1 MNDYRPRLAPTLG
14 LLLVLGFSAAVLGHV
29 GGHEVVVQVDDLVTL
44 AAAAAATAAAVLKS
58 RRVARPH
65 RRAWVLLAAGFGSWA
80 IGEAVWAAY
89 ELGPRGSVPFPSPA
103 DAGYLLAVPLVAA
116 GLLCLRRGGP
126 ATERLG
132 ALLDGVIVASS
143 LVLVSW
149 VTVLGPVFRH
159 GTGSA
164 FSQAISLAY
173 PAGDIVIA
181 TLVVSALTR
190 NRRLRGNPL
199 VLLGAGLLAMA
210 VSDSVYAGLTQA
222 GTYRTGNPVDIGW
235 VVAYVLIGLAAL
247 APDAGAPEATD
258 STEPS
263 LAFAVLPHVVVGLAF
278 GVILLAIVADR
289 AEDSAFEAC
298 AAVLCAL
305 VIGRQVLTL
314 VDNRRLHARLRDK
327 VAELGA
333 RERELERLAFRD
345 PLTGLANRTAFL
357 ERVRGAV
364 AARAAAPA
372 PLSVLFLDLDDFKAV
387 NDTLGHAAGDELL
400 AEAAS
405 RLRPPVGGMAL
416 AARLGGDEFG
426 ILVEGPDPGPP
437 TALAERIHDAF
448 RSPFVVAER
457 QMVVRASIGIAHSET
472 GQVPGPELLRQA
484 DIAMY
489 AAKRRG
495 KGSSQVFGP
504 DLTDG
509 ATERVLLRSA
519 LASALSSDALELH
532 YQPIVELV
540 SGRVWGV
547 EALSR
552 WTDGERGAVPP
563 AEFIPLSEET
573 GLIHDLGRWVLKRA
587 CAEAVT
593 WPGGPGAPVLSVNV
607 SATQLQDAAIVG
619 TVSDALAASGLPA
632 ERLMVEVSESLL
644 IAQGEP
650 FHTRLATLRE
660 LGVRVA
666 IDNFGTGYSSLRHL
680 PRFPVDVIKI
690 DQSLIRGIDDGA
702 SGLAVLRAI
711 VELADQLG
719 LDTVAEGVEEIRQAD
734 ALASVGCRSGQGYW
748 YRRPVP
754 AASLWPLP
762 TGSVLRPKPVSVE
775 RATLPRS

>member
-1 MNDYRPRLAPTLG
+1 MNDYRPRLAPALG
-14 LLLVLGFSAAVLGHV
+14 VLFVLGFSAVVLGRP
-29 GGHEVVVQVDDLVTL
+29 GGNEMMVEIDDLGTL
-44 AAAAAATAAAVLKS
+44 AVAAAATVAAVVK
-58 RRVARPH
+58 ARHVTRSAH
-65 RRAWVLLAAGFGSWA
+65 RGWVLLAAGFGSWA
-80 IGEAVWAAY
+80 VGEAVWAVY
-89 ELGPRGSVPFPSPA
+89 ELGPGGHVPFPSAA

-116 GLLCLRRGGP
+116 GLLCLRPSGP

-132 ALLDGVIVASS
+132 ALLDGVIVAAA

-164 FSQAISLAY
+164 FSQAVSLAY
-173 PAGDIVIA
+173 PAGDVVIA
-181 TLVVSALTR
+181 TLVVSSLARTR
-190 NRRLRGNPL
+190 RFRGNPL
-199 VLLGAGLLAMA
+199 VLLGVGLLAMA
-210 VSDSVYAGLTQA
+210 VSDSVYAWLTQA

-235 VVAYVLIGLAAL
+235 VVAYALIGLAAL
-247 APDAGAPEATD
+247 GPDTVSADVAV
-258 STEPS
+258 PS
-263 LAFAVLPHVVVGLAF
+263 DGSVFWVMLPYVVSGTAF
-278 GVILLAIVADR
+278 GVLLFAIVADR
-289 AEDSAFEAC
+289 AEDATVEAC
-298 AAVLCAL
+298 AALLCAV
-305 VIGRQVLTL
+305 VIGRQLLTL
-314 VDNRRLHARLRDK
+314 VDNGRLHARLRDK
-327 VAELGA
+327 VSELGA
-333 RERELERLAFRD
+333 RERELERLAFLD

-357 ERVRGAV
+357 ARVDAAV
-364 AARAAAPA
+364 AERAAAPA
-372 PLSVLFLDLDDFKAV
+372 PLSVLFIDLDDFKAV

-405 RLRPPVGGMAL
+405 RLCARVGTAL

-426 ILVEGPDPGPP
+426 ILVEGTDPDPP
-437 TALAERIHDAF
+437 TAMADRIHEAF
-448 RSPFVVAER
+448 RSPFPVADR
-457 QMVVRASIGIAHSET
+457 QMLVRASIGIAHTET
-472 GQVPGPELLRQA
+472 GHVPGPELLRQA

-504 DLTDG
+504 DLADG

-519 LASALSSDALELH
+519 LASALGSDALDLH

-552 WTDGERGAVPP
+552 WTDADRGAVPP

-573 GLIHDLGRWVLKRA
+573 GLIHDLGRWVLKKA
-587 CAEAVT
+587 CAEAVK
-593 WPGGPGAPVLSVNV
+593 WPGGAAAPLLSVNV

-775 RATLPRS
+775 RATFPRS